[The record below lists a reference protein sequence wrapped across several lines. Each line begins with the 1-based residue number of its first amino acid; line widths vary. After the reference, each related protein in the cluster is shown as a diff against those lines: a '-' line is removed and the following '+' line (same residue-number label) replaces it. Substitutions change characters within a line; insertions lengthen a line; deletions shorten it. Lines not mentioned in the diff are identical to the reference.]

1 MFAGFSSFPAQLDR
15 SLAAAAGLAVELVL
29 VAEDMAAFE
38 AVAGTA
44 ASIVAAATVALVL
57 ALAAGRPAAAGM
69 IEAAAYLAAESVEV
83 VADVANRQIVALCFA
98 GRLAAGLGSAA
109 LSVAGLLVGLASA
122 ADTNS

>member
-1 MFAGFSSFPAQLDR
+1 M
-15 SLAAAAGLAVELVL
+15 AAAAGLAVELVL

-69 IEAAAYLAAESVEV
+69 IEAAACLAAEPVEF
-83 VADVANRQIVALCFA
+83 AAAANWQIV
-98 GRLAAGLGSAA
+98 GLGSAA
-109 LSVAGLLVGLASA
+109 LSVAGLSVGLVSA
-122 ADTNS
+122 VDMNS

>member
-69 IEAAAYLAAESVEV
+69 IEAAA
-83 VADVANRQIVALCFA
+83 ANWQIVVLCFA

-109 LSVAGLLVGLASA
+109 LSVAGLLVGLVSA
-122 ADTNS
+122 ADMNS

>member
-1 MFAGFSSFPAQLDR
+1 MVR
-15 SLAAAAGLAVELVL
+15 SLAAAAGLAVEPVL
-29 VAEDMAAFE
+29 VAADTAAF
-38 AVAGTA
+38 AAAAGMA

-83 VADVANRQIVALCFA
+83 EVAVANRQIVGLCFA

-109 LSVAGLLVGLASA
+109 LSVVGLLVGLVSA
-122 ADTNS
+122 ADMNS

>member
-15 SLAAAAGLAVELVL
+15 SLAVAAGLTVELVL
-29 VAEDMAAFE
+29 AAEGMAAFA

-44 ASIVAAATVALVL
+44 ASIVAVALVVF
-57 ALAAGRPAAAGM
+57 ALAAGIPAAAGM
-69 IEAAAYLAAESVEV
+69 VEAAVYLVAESVEV

-109 LSVAGLLVGLASA
+109 LSVVGLLVGLVSA
-122 ADTNS
+122 ADMNS

>member
-1 MFAGFSSFPAQLDR
+1 MGFSSFPAQLDR
-15 SLAAAAGLAVELVL
+15 SLAAAAGLTVELVL
-29 VAEDMAAFE
+29 VAEDMAAFV

-44 ASIVAAATVALVL
+44 ASIVVAATVALVL

-83 VADVANRQIVALCFA
+83 EVAAANRQIVGLCFA

-109 LSVAGLLVGLASA
+109 LSVVGLLVGLVSA
-122 ADTNS
+122 ADMNS

>member
-1 MFAGFSSFPAQLDR
+1 M
-15 SLAAAAGLAVELVL
+15 AAAGLAVELVL

-44 ASIVAAATVALVL
+44 ASIVAAAVAALVL

-83 VADVANRQIVALCFA
+83 AAAAANWQICIRKVILII
-98 GRLAAGLGSAA
+98 
-109 LSVAGLLVGLASA
+109 
-122 ADTNS
+122 

>member
-1 MFAGFSSFPAQLDR
+1 MGR
-15 SLAAAAGLAVELVL
+15 SLAVAAGLAVELVL
-29 VAEDMAAFE
+29 VAADMAAFA

-44 ASIVAAATVALVL
+44 ASIVAVAAAALVL

-83 VADVANRQIVALCFA
+83 VAAAANWQIVGLCFD

-109 LSVAGLLVGLASA
+109 LSVVGLLVGLVSA
-122 ADTNS
+122 ADMNS